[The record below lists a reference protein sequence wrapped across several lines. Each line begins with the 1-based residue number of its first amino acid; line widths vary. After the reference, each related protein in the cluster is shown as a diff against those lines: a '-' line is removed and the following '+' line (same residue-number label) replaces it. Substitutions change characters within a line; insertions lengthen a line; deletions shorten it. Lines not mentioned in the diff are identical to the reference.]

1 MKPLSLRPLLVVV
14 AVVAAGAGAP
24 ARAGERALV
33 DTVKSP
39 GARMYQPDLGDAHWT
54 GGFWG
59 DRFTVCR
66 EAMIPTM
73 WTLFQDENREGDW
86 TNFLAAAGKDAT
98 FDGRRLD
105 GRHHGPSFSDGD
117 FFKWFEAVA
126 QMYASTHDPQL
137 DALMDRII
145 PVVAAAQRPDG
156 YLFTEATLAA
166 RGGGAAGETEFAD
179 PGHFETY
186 NLGHLMTAACVH
198 YRATGKTA
206 LLDVA
211 RKAAGF
217 LETFYQQASPAL
229 ARSAICPSHYM
240 GLVELYR
247 TTGDAQYLALARR
260 LIELRDHVAD
270 GTDQNQDRVPFTA
283 MTGAVGHAVRANY
296 LYAGVADLVAE
307 TGDPA
312 RWATL
317 QRIAADVAGRKLY
330 ITGETG
336 ALYDGASPDGS
347 ADHPAIGLVA
357 QAYGRDYQLPNLTAY
372 NESCATVGYVL
383 WTWRMLALT
392 GDARYADLVERS
404 LYNGVLAGVSLDGT
418 RFFYTN
424 PLRKLHDFAWP
435 LRWSRDRQDNIP
447 ESFCCPPNL
456 VRTIA
461 EAQDYIYGLAPGA
474 LWVNLYGASTLD
486 TAWSDGA
493 RIRLH
498 QETDYPWSGAV
509 KLVVDAAP
517 DRPFALRLRIPGWSQ
532 PGAAT
537 VRVNG
542 EPAAGTPQPGTYF
555 ELSRPW
561 RAGDVIELNIR
572 FQPELIEAGPL
583 VEETLNQAAVR
594 NGPIVYCLESN
605 DLPAGVRL
613 EDVALP
619 LAAGPDRFTVSRR
632 RIAGADLA
640 VLTGPGLVLPRGRPE
655 PDGLYR
661 EVNPAPPR
669 PITLTLVPYYAWDN
683 RGDTEMSVWLPVR

>member
-1 MKPLSLRPLLVVV
+1 MNTSSRRLLICILLP
-14 AVVAAGAGAP
+14 AVLAAGAL
-24 ARAGERALV
+24 RAGERALV

-39 GARMYQPDLGDAHWT
+39 DARMYQPDLGDAHWT
-54 GGFWG
+54 GGLWG
-59 DRFTVCR
+59 GRFAICR

-73 WTLFQDENREGDW
+73 WTLFQDEDQEGDW
-86 TNFLAAAGKDAT
+86 TNFLAAAGRDRT

-105 GRHHGPSFSDGD
+105 GQHHGPPFSDGD

-166 RGGGAAGETEFAD
+166 RAGGPAGTEFGD

-186 NLGHLMTAACVH
+186 NLGHLMTAACIH
-198 YRATGKTA
+198 YRATGQTA

-211 RKAAGF
+211 RKAAGY
-217 LETFYQQASPAL
+217 LEHFYEQASPAL

-240 GLVELYR
+240 GLIELYR

-260 LIELRDHVAD
+260 LIELRDQVRG
-270 GTDQNQDRVPFTA
+270 GTDQNQDRIPFNDL
-283 MTGAVGHAVRANY
+283 TGAVGHAVRANY
-296 LYAGVADLVAE
+296 LFAGVADLVAE

-312 RWATL
+312 RFATL
-317 QRIAADVAGRKLY
+317 RRVARDVYERKLY

-347 ADHPAIGLVA
+347 ADHAAIDLVA

-392 GDARYADLVERS
+392 GNARYADLVEQS
-404 LYNGVLAGVSLDGT
+404 LDNGVLAGVSLDGT

-424 PLRKLHDFAWP
+424 PLRKLHDYTWP
-435 LRWSRDRQDNIP
+435 LRWSRDRQENIP
-447 ESFCCPPNL
+447 DSFCCPPNL
-456 VRTIA
+456 VRTVA
-461 EAQDYIYGLAPGA
+461 EAQDYIYGLSPDA

-493 RIRLH
+493 RIRLR

-509 KLVVDAAP
+509 KLLIEAAP
-517 DRPFALRLRIPGWSQ
+517 GRPFALRLRIPGWSH
-532 PGAAT
+532 PGATT

-542 EPAAGTPQPGTYF
+542 EAAAGTPVPGAYF
-555 ELSRPW
+555 AVTRAWRP
-561 RAGDVIELNIR
+561 GDVVQLDIH
-572 FQPELIEAGPL
+572 FQPELVEANPL
-583 VEETLNQAAVR
+583 VEDTLNQVAVR

-605 DLPAGVRL
+605 DLPPGVRL

-619 LAAGPDRFTVSRR
+619 LTPGPDRFTVSRR
-632 RIAGADLA
+632 QIAGADLA
-640 VLTGPGLVLPRGRPE
+640 VLTGPGLVLPRERTDPQS
-655 PDGLYR
+655 LYH
-661 EVNPAPPR
+661 EIDTAPPR
-669 PITLTLVPYYAWDN
+669 PITLTLIPYFAWDN
-683 RGDTEMSVWLPVR
+683 RGESEMSVWLPVR